1 MEMARLATREI
12 AILVSVVLIYSAAG
26 FVGVLQLRPKGEKYR
41 RLLSPLV
48 CLAVVLEA
56 VMLIFRAVTLRAIPL
71 TGLFE
76 SMIVLTIVFAL
87 IYLFFSIAVQQV
99 WFGSIMTWVILVMV
113 LMAAIVAAPASEPYG
128 LAATPWAVAHGVAMV
143 LAGASIAFATSTA
156 ALYLLGRR
164 KLKRKEVMQV
174 LGRVPNIEKLER
186 MNLLAVRVAF
196 VLITIG
202 LASGLGLTS
211 MLRTGLVAWLTDP
224 KVISTIAAW
233 GLLGAIL
240 VLNRRLLLKAN
251 MRAGMTF
258 AAFLLVLFAIL
269 GVAVLGVTRHSFS
282 RPRDSV
288 APVTNMTQ
296 K

>member
-1 MEMARLATREI
+1 MAGLPTREI
-12 AILVSVVLIYSAAG
+12 AMFFSVVVIYLVAG
-26 FVGVLQLRPKGEKYR
+26 TVGVVQLLPRGEKYGR
-41 RLLSPLV
+41 FLMPLV

-56 VMLIFRAVTLRAIPL
+56 VLLIFRAVTLRAVPL

-99 WFGSIMTWVILVMV
+99 WFGSIMTWVILAMV
-113 LMAAIVAAPASEPYG
+113 LLAGIVAAPASEPHG

-156 ALYLLGRR
+156 VLYLLGRR

-174 LGRVPNIEKLER
+174 LGRVPNIEKLEQ

-224 KVISTIAAW
+224 KVVCTIAAW
-233 GLLGAIL
+233 ALLAAIL
-240 VLNRRLLLKAN
+240 VLNRLLLLKSN

-258 AAFLLVLFAIL
+258 AAFLFVLIAIL
-269 GVAVLGVTRHSFS
+269 GVAVLGVTKHNFS
-282 RPRDSV
+282 RPGETV
-288 APVTNMTQ
+288 APVTDGTQ

>member
-1 MEMARLATREI
+1 MAGLPTREI
-12 AILVSVVLIYSAAG
+12 ALFVSVVMIYLAAG
-26 FVGVLQLRPKGEKYR
+26 IVGVVQLLPRGEKYR
-41 RLLSPLV
+41 RLLMPLV

-56 VMLIFRAVTLRAIPL
+56 VLLIFRAVTLRAVPL

-113 LMAAIVAAPASEPYG
+113 LMAGIVAAPASEPYA
-128 LAATPWAVAHGVAMV
+128 LASTPWAVAHGVAMV

-156 ALYLLGRR
+156 VLYLLGRR

-174 LGRVPNIEKLER
+174 LGRVPNIEKLEQ

-196 VLITIG
+196 VLTTIG

-211 MLRTGLVAWLTDP
+211 MLRTGLVAWLADP
-224 KVISTIAAW
+224 KVVSTIAAW

-269 GVAVLGVTRHSFS
+269 GVAVLGVTKHNFS
-282 RPRDSV
+282 RPRDSA
-288 APVTNMTQ
+288 APVTDGTQ